1 MFGKRKKDSYDA
13 ENDRLNGSY
22 IASQETNLPLDEFMT
37 RLFAEELP
45 MLDSTSRRE
54 VYRLLREYGGDTIT
68 SQDELPA
75 PIRELMDL

>member
-54 VYRLLREYGGDTIT
+54 VYRLLREYDGDTIT
-68 SQDELPA
+68 SQDVLPA
-75 PIRELMDL
+75 PIRHLMDL

>member
-22 IASQETNLPLDEFMT
+22 VASQETNLPLDEFMT

-54 VYRLLREYGGDTIT
+54 VYRLLREYDGDTIT
-68 SQDELPA
+68 SQEQLPT

>member
-22 IASQETNLPLDEFMT
+22 IASQETNLPLNEFMT

-54 VYRLLREYGGDTIT
+54 VYRLLREYDGDTIT
-68 SQDELPA
+68 SQDVLPA
-75 PIRELMDL
+75 PIRHLMDL

>member
-37 RLFAEELP
+37 RRFAEELP

-54 VYRLLREYGGDTIT
+54 VYRLLREYDGDTIT

>member
-54 VYRLLREYGGDTIT
+54 KQPCTAGAA
-68 SQDELPA
+68 LPRPA
-75 PIRELMDL
+75 RKF

>member
-37 RLFAEELP
+37 RLLAEGRP
-45 MLDSTSRRE
+45 MVDSASRRE
-54 VYRLLREYGGDTIT
+54 VYRLLREYDGDTIT
-68 SQDELPA
+68 SQEQLPA

>member
-54 VYRLLREYGGDTIT
+54 VYRLLREYDGKTIT

>member
-54 VYRLLREYGGDTIT
+54 VYRLLREYDGHTIT

-75 PIRELMDL
+75 PIRELRDL

>member
-1 MFGKRKKDSYDA
+1 
-13 ENDRLNGSY
+13 
-22 IASQETNLPLDEFMT
+22 MT

-54 VYRLLREYGGDTIT
+54 VYRLLREYDGDTIT

-75 PIRELMDL
+75 PIRHLMDL

>member
-22 IASQETNLPLDEFMT
+22 IASQETNLPLNEFMT

-54 VYRLLREYGGDTIT
+54 VYRLLREYDGGTIT

-75 PIRELMDL
+75 PIRHLMDL

>member
-54 VYRLLREYGGDTIT
+54 VYRLLREYDGDTIT
-68 SQDELPA
+68 SQLSL
-75 PIRELMDL
+75 IHI